1 MTEPSPACR
10 GAGYWLVVAA
20 GLGVLVGANY
30 YLRSVLE
37 NADQFMFNFYRYF
50 YPEAAAVVFG
60 PDFPKWRLLL
70 PFAQMTGSWSPA
82 ILVLTH
88 YVSDWLGPA
97 VTWYVTNAAMIVIS
111 FLLSWSVFR
120 SRVFSFTLAI
130 CLGFGTHLYYA
141 YPNSG
146 LIGFPLYYCYLLSLL
161 LCAYRV
167 VMAQTHRRAWKA
179 AFAAA
184 LVVTALGYETWLDF
198 MVFSWVAGALF
209 GAMLWRRHN
218 HVWLR
223 RLAGV
228 VAVITAAGLVY
239 VYIKVTR
246 GYGQHP
252 GMETDLVFNYPYL
265 APAVE
270 EVISNHFM
278 NLYMA
283 LSNFLPPFLVSST
296 AFYQL
301 GGDRLVEL
309 QHGYHAP
316 FTYLVPMQ
324 ALFMWRYYA
333 GVAATL
339 FALACWWAIK
349 RAWVAPTPD
358 RIAAVVFLLM
368 IAIGGPTHTFIKAR
382 PFNSMAV
389 QTYHVW
395 VPVLGVSL
403 LISLLVMLAWR
414 SRSRWRAVAVVAGA
428 WAVIFYGALARPE
441 MISHQAAQS
450 GLGVRVYP
458 NPLAT
463 LKTKLGMAFTPAG
476 GLEPYQLRR
485 LTPGDS
491 EAPVS
496 GPPPLMP
503 DPSMASLTT
512 RAPALDQW
520 LPASGVSVEAAQS
533 GWRVTGNDTEMG
545 YQLVSPV
552 IEVPAQQLL
561 LVRTK
566 GVNEAGR
573 VCLGILKGDETA
585 WIVPAEPNR
594 TELAVNTAAN
604 TQIKLVFANC
614 MTATT
619 RTQSR
624 FSVYELTYGVVQ
636 VASNGGR

>member
-1 MTEPSPACR
+1 MSIGRER
-10 GAGYWLVVAA
+10 VRYWLVVAA
-20 GLGVLVGANY
+20 GLAMLVGANY

-37 NADQFMFNFYRYF
+37 TADQYMFNFYRYF
-50 YPEAAAVVFG
+50 YPDATAVVFA

-70 PFAQMTGSWSPA
+70 PFPQMTGSWSPA

-88 YVSDWLGPA
+88 YLSEWLSPA
-97 VTWYVTNAAMIVIS
+97 VTWYVTNATMILVS
-111 FLLSWSVFR
+111 FLLSWSVFQ

-167 VMAQTHRRAWKA
+167 ITADTHRTAWKA
-179 AFAAA
+179 AFAVA

-198 MVFSWVAGALF
+198 MILSWVAGALF
-209 GAMLWRRHN
+209 GTMLWLRRN
-218 HVWLR
+218 QVLLR
-223 RLAGV
+223 RLASV
-228 VAVITAAGLVY
+228 VAVITAVGLAY
-239 VYIKVTR
+239 IYIKVTR

-252 GMETDLVFNYPYL
+252 GMETDLVFNYPHL

-270 EVISNHFM
+270 EVLSNHFM

-283 LSNFLPPFLVSST
+283 LSNFLPPWLVSST
-296 AFYQL
+296 SFYQL

-333 GVAATL
+333 GIAVAV
-339 FALACWWAIK
+339 FAFACWKAIK
-349 RAWVAPTPD
+349 RAWVAPTRD
-358 RIAAVVFLLM
+358 RVAMVVFLLM
-368 IAIGGPTHTFIKAR
+368 IAIGAPTHTFIKAR

-395 VPVLGVSL
+395 IPILGVSL
-403 LISLLVMLAWR
+403 LISLLLMQAWR
-414 SRSRWRAVAVVAGA
+414 QSRSRPRAVAVVAAA
-428 WAVIFYGALARPE
+428 WAVIFYGALARPG

-450 GLGVRVYP
+450 GLGVRAYP

-463 LKTKLGMAFTPAG
+463 LKTKLGMTVTPAG

-485 LTPGDS
+485 LMPGDS
-491 EAPVS
+491 EAPAS
-496 GPPPLMP
+496 GPPPLMS
-503 DPSMASLTT
+503 DPTLASLTIH
-512 RAPALDQW
+512 APPLDQW
-520 LPASGVSVEAAQS
+520 LPAKGIHVEQTKA
-533 GWRVTGNDTEMG
+533 GWRITGDETEMG

-552 IEVPAQQLL
+552 IDVPAQQLL

-566 GVNEAGR
+566 GINEAGR
-573 VCLGILKGDETA
+573 ACLGILKGDETA

-594 TELAVNTAAN
+594 AELAVNTAAN

-614 MTATT
+614 MTSTT

-624 FSVYELTYGVVQ
+624 FSVYEVTYGIVQ
-636 VASNGGR
+636 VASNIAR